1 MAKHRKR
8 SRVRSSVA
16 RRTTGLAAAAVGAT
30 SVTTAIVT
38 GTTPAI
44 APSVDLMALVS
55 AANSTSQFFAGSS
68 YYGTDWTTVYGE
80 QQVVPFLLGPQGLA
94 DAISS
99 HQGDHEETGVTA
111 SGWGAGQTGTALGI
125 LANNNDDDDLD
136 NVGLVILDNNT
147 NRAGGGFWTTYYLFA
162 PLLLTSAEPTPTNLP
177 DGLTVLDVG
186 YEYNINGNA
195 AVDPLNPFALGN
207 SLAAYIYGYGAES
220 TALDITQKQNG
231 DVVLHQADG
240 PDVTLQPGTHY
251 IVEDGNIVD
260 KLPAGTQD
268 STIYVTVDSGDLP
281 LTRPLRLF
289 PGGDILA
296 DALDP
301 TLTALVDA
309 GYADGKGT
317 TDNPAIPEDPT
328 VTRPMQPGSSL
339 TALGGVPST
348 LQDGATAG
356 VSTAIEDFA
365 NPGNFITKP
374 IGEVGELPFLSSLPS
389 TLTNSTVNTTNNK
402 SALTGLKKP
411 AGITSS
417 TGGERPR
424 LLKKAADDFNTSL
437 KKFAGGLRGQTSE
450 DSDDNVGLDSGGF
463 SPRRLLSRSW
473 LPH

>member
-1 MAKHRKR
+1 M
-8 SRVRSSVA
+8 
-16 RRTTGLAAAAVGAT
+16 
-30 SVTTAIVT
+30 
-38 GTTPAI
+38 
-44 APSVDLMALVS
+44 
-55 AANSTSQFFAGSS
+55 
-68 YYGTDWTTVYGE
+68 
-80 QQVVPFLLGPQGLA
+80 
-94 DAISS
+94 
-99 HQGDHEETGVTA
+99 
-111 SGWGAGQTGTALGI
+111 
-125 LANNNDDDDLD
+125 
-136 NVGLVILDNNT
+136 
-147 NRAGGGFWTTYYLFA
+147 
-162 PLLLTSAEPTPTNLP
+162 
-177 DGLTVLDVG
+177 LDVG

-260 KLPAGTQD
+260 ELPAGTQD

-317 TDNPAIPEDPT
+317 ADNPAIPEDPT

-356 VSTAIEDFA
+356 VQDGDRKTSPTRA
-365 NPGNFITKP
+365 
-374 IGEVGELPFLSSLPS
+374 
-389 TLTNSTVNTTNNK
+389 
-402 SALTGLKKP
+402 
-411 AGITSS
+411 TSS
-417 TGGERPR
+417 PSRLARRPSCPASR
-424 LLKKAADDFNTSL
+424 RSRTCRRARAASRRSEPRT
-437 KKFAGGLRGQTSE
+437 LRP
-450 DSDDNVGLDSGGF
+450 
-463 SPRRLLSRSW
+463 PRSQPQAHRR
-473 LPH
+473 PTVQGR